1 MHSGRGPRHARV
13 SRRPTGGKPWRSRA
27 FTAAGLV
34 LAMIDAL
41 ALPVKA
47 LGPSSPTAQAS
58 PALVGA
64 WVKATHRHPPP
75 SRTQPVSSGRLGRDD
90 AHPLS
95 WYSCRGAGRPSVRLS
110 GGRPERPAPTSV
122 RTG

>member
-64 WVKATHRHPPP
+64 WVKGDPQASSSQQDATRE
-75 SRTQPVSSGRLGRDD
+75 LG
-90 AHPLS
+90 AP
-95 WYSCRGAGRPSVRLS
+95 RPR
-110 GGRPERPAPTSV
+110 
-122 RTG
+122 